1 MLSAVA
7 AGVGTKSAKKPD
19 FAGVRSAVGLMQE
32 RFADQA
38 NVPVQLVRLLL
49 AQETVSATSGTHNC
63 NSCTGA
69 FT

>member
-7 AGVGTKSAKKPD
+7 ASVGTGSNGAKKSG
-19 FAGVRSAVGLMQE
+19 FAGVRSAAGLIQE

-49 AQETVSATSGTHNC
+49 AQETVSP
-63 NSCTGA
+63 
-69 FT
+69 